1 MVGAAATACLT
12 GLSVLLLFV
21 AIWRFLPQRDPM
33 ANRLDKLSPL
43 PPVDENEPATP
54 RLRGLIGKG
63 GPGKHNPE
71 RALTLARAE
80 IPLTPAEFSLL
91 LNVSTVGA
99 AVLALWQFGLLAAVG
114 VALLLRM
121 AAKFFIRFR
130 IQRRQRRFT
139 AQLPDVLTLLVGALR
154 AGYGLNQAIGVL
166 VEQMPAPT
174 SDEMA
179 QVLAAVNV
187 GIPMQQALRD
197 MAERVG
203 SDDLDLVVTAISV
216 QYEMGGNLAAVLETI
231 GDTIRERIRILREV
245 RVLTAQ
251 QRLTGYLLASLPFVL
266 FVMISMLNRHF
277 FDPFFEPGWV
287 RLMPAAAITMMLA
300 GFFAIG
306 RIVNIEV

>member
-1 MVGAAATACLT
+1 MVGATAAALLT
-12 GLSVLLLFV
+12 TLSVLLLFV
-21 AIWRFLPQRDPM
+21 AVWRFLPRRDPTTDRLEDLGSPVPGE
-33 ANRLDKLSPL
+33 ANKPES
-43 PPVDENEPATP
+43 TG
-54 RLRGLIGKG
+54 LRGLVKRAASGKQDAT
-63 GPGKHNPE
+63 

-91 LNVSTVGA
+91 LNGTTVVA
-99 AVLALWQFGLLAAVG
+99 ALLILWQFGVLAAVG
-114 VALLLRM
+114 VVVLLRM
-121 AAKFFIRFR
+121 GAKLFIRQR

-166 VEQMPAPT
+166 VEQMPEPT
-174 SDEMA
+174 SDEMS

-203 SDDLDLVVTAISV
+203 SDDLDLVVTAITV

-251 QRLTGYLLASLPFVL
+251 QRLTGYLLASLPFLL
-266 FVMISMLNRHF
+266 FVLISLLNRDF